1 MLNKIK
7 DTFTKKILKNPT
19 YIDVYGIPLWLF
31 AREKFSQSFK
41 FWDGVDELRQNVH
54 NLSKLCKSG
63 GELDLSKQGH
73 THIYTNIST
82 LSLTQD
88 GEQNLN

>member
-41 FWDGVDELRQNVH
+41 F
-54 NLSKLCKSG
+54 
-63 GELDLSKQGH
+63 
-73 THIYTNIST
+73 
-82 LSLTQD
+82 
-88 GEQNLN
+88 